1 MKIVSLLCAAMF
13 GLLVVGFVNA
23 GSSPRLA
30 RRATSSG
37 CASQQMYS
45 YEAQASGGC
54 CSQVM
59 LQPAFKDCGC
69 AGGRV
74 TRAERSTAR
83 RAARANFEKT
93 MTAFLAAAEKGDL
106 ETAVEGQALTAMKMV
121 PVESQPAACD
131 CPSSCPNDC
140 KLSGS
145 CDCPSSCPNDCTLS
159 GSCDCPKRK

>member
-1 MKIVSLLCAAMF
+1 MIRNTILLTAAMF
-13 GLLVVGFVNA
+13 SLLVVGFVNA
-23 GSSPRLA
+23 GSGPRIA
-30 RRATSSG
+30 QRFSSGG

-59 LQPAFKDCGC
+59 VQPAYKDCGC
-69 AGGRV
+69 AGGRI
-74 TRAERSTAR
+74 TLAERSTAR

-106 ETAVEGQALTAMKMV
+106 ETAVEGQPLTAMKMV
-121 PVESQPAACD
+121 PIESQAACD
-131 CPSSCPNDC
+131 CPSSCPCNC
-140 KLSGS
+140 KS
-145 CDCPSSCPNDCTLS
+145 S

>member
-1 MKIVSLLCAAMF
+1 MYRNTILLAAAMF
-13 GLLVVGFVNA
+13 SLLVVGFVNA
-23 GSSPRLA
+23 GSGPRIA
-30 RRATSSG
+30 QRFDRGG

-69 AGGRV
+69 AGGRI
-74 TRAERSTAR
+74 TLAERSTAR
-83 RAARANFEKT
+83 RAARANFDKT

-121 PVESQPAACD
+121 PVESQAVCD
-131 CPSSCPNDC
+131 CPSSCDAGC
-140 KLSGS
+140 KE
-145 CDCPSSCPNDCTLS
+145 S